1 METNYVNIS
10 YQSKK
15 EKILQY
21 ITESNIQ
28 FNKRLEYIKLLEK
41 AGVSWTDADRLS
53 KVWYC
58 ITFRNCRYTSDL
70 YNKVISYQKHK

>member
-10 YQSKK
+10 YQNKK

-21 ITESNIQ
+21 ITESNVQ

-41 AGVSWTDADRLS
+41 AGVSWTDAERLS

>member
-21 ITESNIQ
+21 ITESNVQ

>member
-21 ITESNIQ
+21 ITESNVQ
-28 FNKRLEYIKLLEK
+28 FNKRLEYIKKLEK
-41 AGVSWTDADRLS
+41 AGVSWTDAERLS

>member
-21 ITESNIQ
+21 ITESNVQ

-41 AGVSWTDADRLS
+41 AGVSWTDAERLS

-58 ITFRNCRYTSDL
+58 ITFKNCRYTSDL

>member
-21 ITESNIQ
+21 ITESKLQ
-28 FNKRLEYIKLLEK
+28 FNKRLEYIKLLDK
-41 AGVSWTDADRLS
+41 AGVPWKDADRLS

>member
-21 ITESNIQ
+21 ITESKLQ

-41 AGVSWTDADRLS
+41 AGVSWTDAERLS

>member
-21 ITESNIQ
+21 ITESNVQ

-41 AGVSWTDADRLS
+41 AGVLWTDADKLS

>member
-21 ITESNIQ
+21 ITESNVQ

-41 AGVSWTDADRLS
+41 AGVSWTDAERLS

>member
-21 ITESNIQ
+21 ITESNVQ

-41 AGVSWTDADRLS
+41 ASVSWTDAERLS